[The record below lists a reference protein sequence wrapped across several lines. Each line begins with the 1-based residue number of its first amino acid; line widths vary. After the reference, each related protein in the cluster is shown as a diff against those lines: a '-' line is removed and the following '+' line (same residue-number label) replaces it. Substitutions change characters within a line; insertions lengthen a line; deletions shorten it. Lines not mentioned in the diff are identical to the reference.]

1 MRHRKESLLDGAN
14 KGPEKVIKKDK
25 LIKLTPAEYKKF
37 LLNDWRAKFDRAIV
51 LLGLI
56 NVAATV
62 PQILQIW
69 KSGDGSGVSI
79 PTWTYYV
86 IFTAILLFYS
96 ISIKSKPMIIM
107 YTGNTIV
114 YSLVLFSAAA
124 LR

>member
-1 MRHRKESLLDGAN
+1 MAQAKEL
-14 KGPEKVIKKDK
+14 KKVIKKEK

-37 LLNDWRAKFDRAIV
+37 LLNDWRARFDRAIV

-56 NVAATV
+56 NVVATV

-69 KSGDGSGVSI
+69 QTGDGSGVSI
-79 PTWTYYV
+79 LTWAYYV

-124 LR
+124 FR